1 MTTITANIGDTDRLM
16 SSVGVGMWTWDGRIN
31 KLQLDPTCRGFFEL
45 DWDQETPQTV
55 LEEKLPAQ
63 DVEKYRQAVIE
74 CKKTG
79 RFDCEFC
86 VNKSNGGIRYLSGR
100 GHTIRQDDDN
110 HVIKGVFIDV
120 TATKELEG
128 RFRSHQS
135 RMQHMVD
142 GIPGLFS
149 YLSKDYK
156 VLFMSAQYRDIFDKT
171 ADQLV
176 GVHVKELLGEEIFLE
191 RKPRYDEALAGNVVQ
206 LESSRPMKDG
216 NTNYYAVTHQPHIEN
231 DEVVGIIT
239 LGIDITEARRMQ
251 SFVEAKSEELKRSN
265 RDLEQFAYV
274 ASHDLKSPL
283 RAVEVIIEWLQEDL
297 EGYKEGD
304 VQENLNLLGQRTGR
318 LSQLLDDLL
327 AYSRAGRKV
336 GDVKQIQLDEFV
348 KDIAILIGPP
358 EGMQIIAG
366 ENMPSLNTHH
376 AALET
381 VLRNL
386 MSNAIKHHP
395 DPANG
400 HIEVSCMD
408 QGEQVMISVTDD
420 GPGIPEQYAEKVFKM
435 FQTLQSR
442 DETEGSG
449 MGLAIVQ
456 RIIDWQ
462 GGDISFENGPDGKGI
477 TFKFTWNK
485 TPQGMPSEDGD
496 QEDDQDSNKSV
507 EGADAVQSDRHQ
519 HDHEHSDGERPGHD
533 TLMLEKG

>member
-1 MTTITANIGDTDRLM
+1 
-16 SSVGVGMWTWDGRIN
+16 
-31 KLQLDPTCRGFFEL
+31 
-45 DWDQETPQTV
+45 
-55 LEEKLPAQ
+55 
-63 DVEKYRQAVIE
+63 
-74 CKKTG
+74 
-79 RFDCEFC
+79 
-86 VNKSNGGIRYLSGR
+86 
-100 GHTIRQDDDN
+100 
-110 HVIKGVFIDV
+110 
-120 TATKELEG
+120 
-128 RFRSHQS
+128 
-135 RMQHMVD
+135 MQHMVD

-191 RKPRYDEALAGNVVQ
+191 RKSRYDEALAGNVVQ

-274 ASHDLKSPL
+274 ASHDLKAPL

-507 EGADAVQSDRHQ
+507 EGADAVQPDRHQ